1 MEEQN
6 VNPTETEGAG
16 VQAEQTVQA
25 SEEAKAPVQ
34 TGEAEAAVQ
43 TGEAEGSAEA
53 EGPAEAGELKT
64 GEEQAEHP
72 FLKYIRQAFAKE
84 HIDEFM
90 NKLSD
95 DQKSFIYV
103 FCSGFETA
111 IGRHIVG
118 VYDSD
123 YIEGY
128 HFTKEVLDS
137 LRIIVKP
144 VDVKDTDLK
153 FTIVAQLV

>member
-1 MEEQN
+1 MEEVKEMSQEVKQDEVVAN
-6 VNPTETEGAG
+6 VAEEQVQPDAPAEAEAPKEAEGANG
-16 VQAEQTVQA
+16 A
-25 SEEAKAPVQ
+25 EEAK
-34 TGEAEAAVQ
+34 
-43 TGEAEGSAEA
+43 EAEGSEEA
-53 EGPAEAGELKT
+53 N
-64 GEEQAEHP
+64 P
-72 FLKYIRQAFAKE
+72 FLEYMRNAFAKD

-90 NKLSD
+90 ATLSD

-118 VYDSD
+118 VYDSA

-137 LRIIVKP
+137 LRIVIKP
-144 VDVKDTDLK
+144 VDVKDSDLK

>member
-1 MEEQN
+1 MEEVKEMSQEVKQDEVVAN
-6 VNPTETEGAG
+6 VAEEQVQPDAPAEAEAPKEAEAAQEAGGA
-16 VQAEQTVQA
+16 EA
-25 SEEAKAPVQ
+25 SEEAN
-34 TGEAEAAVQ
+34 
-43 TGEAEGSAEA
+43 
-53 EGPAEAGELKT
+53 
-64 GEEQAEHP
+64 P
-72 FLKYIRQAFAKE
+72 FLEYMRNAFAKE

-90 NKLSD
+90 ETLSD

-118 VYDSD
+118 VYDSA

-137 LRIIVKP
+137 LRIVIKP
-144 VDVKDTDLK
+144 VDVKDSDLK

>member
-1 MEEQN
+1 MEEVKEMSQEVKQDEVVAN
-6 VNPTETEGAG
+6 VAEEQVQPDAPAEAEAPKEVG
-16 VQAEQTVQA
+16 VT
-25 SEEAKAPVQ
+25 EEAK
-34 TGEAEAAVQ
+34 
-43 TGEAEGSAEA
+43 EAEGSEEA
-53 EGPAEAGELKT
+53 N
-64 GEEQAEHP
+64 P
-72 FLKYIRQAFAKE
+72 FLEYMRNAFAKD

-90 NKLSD
+90 ATLSD

-118 VYDSD
+118 VYDSA

-137 LRIIVKP
+137 LRIVIKP
-144 VDVKDTDLK
+144 VDVKDSDLK

>member
-1 MEEQN
+1 MEENQ
-6 VNPTETEGAG
+6 VVESQTGTVEEAEKAMAETQPEELKETPAQEAPAEEPTEAPAG
-16 VQAEQTVQA
+16 EPADA
-25 SEEAKAPVQ
+25 G
-34 TGEAEAAVQ
+34 GEA
-43 TGEAEGSAEA
+43 
-53 EGPAEAGELKT
+53 PAEER
-64 GEEQAEHP
+64 EEDP

-90 NKLSD
+90 QTLTD

-118 VYDSD
+118 VYDTA

-144 VDVKDTDLK
+144 VDVKDTNLK

>member
-1 MEEQN
+1 MEEQI
-6 VNPTETEGAG
+6 VNAEAKE
-16 VQAEQTVQA
+16 EQTVQEA
-25 SEEAKAPVQ
+25 QAAAEAPAAEEASS
-34 TGEAEAAVQ
+34 GEVNA
-43 TGEAEGSAEA
+43 AEGQ
-53 EGPAEAGELKT
+53 
-64 GEEQAEHP
+64 QAEDP
-72 FLKYIRQAFAKE
+72 FLKYIRQAFSKE

-90 NKLSD
+90 QKLTD
-95 DQKSFIYV
+95 DQKSFVYV

>member
-1 MEEQN
+1 MEEMKEDVVEESKEN
-6 VNPTETEGAG
+6 V
-16 VQAEQTVQA
+16 V
-25 SEEAKAPVQ
+25 EEAKQAEAPTEAAEAQEAVETQ
-34 TGEAEAAVQ
+34 TGIE
-43 TGEAEGSAEA
+43 T
-53 EGPAEAGELKT
+53 P
-64 GEEQAEHP
+64 EEKNP
-72 FLKYIRQAFAKE
+72 FLEYMRNAFAKE

-90 NKLSD
+90 ATLTD

-118 VYDSD
+118 VYDSA

-137 LRIIVKP
+137 LRIIIKP
-144 VDVKDTDLK
+144 VDVKDSELK
-153 FTIVAQLV
+153 FTIVAQLI

>member
-1 MEEQN
+1 MEE
-6 VNPTETEGAG
+6 VKAEVPVEEA
-16 VQAEQTVQA
+16 VSAEQPVEQA
-25 SEEAKAPVQ
+25 ASADDIQMPAD
-34 TGEAEAAVQ
+34 AEQGAV
-43 TGEAEGSAEA
+43 
-53 EGPAEAGELKT
+53 EAGEEKQ
-64 GEEQAEHP
+64 EDP

-90 NKLSD
+90 GTLTD

-118 VYDSD
+118 VYDSA

-144 VDVKDTDLK
+144 VDVKDTNLK

>member
-1 MEEQN
+1 MEEVKEMSQEVKQDEVVAN
-6 VNPTETEGAG
+6 VAEEQ
-16 VQAEQTVQA
+16 VQPDAPAEA
-25 SEEAKAPVQ
+25 EAPKEADSAEEAK
-34 TGEAEAAVQ
+34 
-43 TGEAEGSAEA
+43 EAEGSEEA
-53 EGPAEAGELKT
+53 N
-64 GEEQAEHP
+64 P
-72 FLKYIRQAFAKE
+72 FLEYMRNAFAKP

-90 NKLSD
+90 ATLTD

-118 VYDSD
+118 VYDSA

-137 LRIIVKP
+137 LRIVIKP
-144 VDVKDTDLK
+144 VDVKDSDLK

>member
-1 MEEQN
+1 MKRVRKQTE
-6 VNPTETEGAG
+6 ETEET
-16 VQAEQTVQA
+16 QK
-25 SEEAKAPVQ
+25 S
-34 TGEAEAAVQ
+34 
-43 TGEAEGSAEA
+43 S
-53 EGPAEAGELKT
+53 EAGEASEVVETQSGLET
-64 GEEQAEHP
+64 PEERNP
-72 FLKYIRQAFAKE
+72 FLEYMRNAFAKE
-84 HIDEFM
+84 HIDAFM
-90 NKLSD
+90 STLND

-118 VYDSD
+118 VYDSS

-137 LRIIVKP
+137 LRIVIKP
-144 VDVKDTDLK
+144 VDVKDSDLK

>member
-1 MEEQN
+1 MDEVKGEM
-6 VNPTETEGAG
+6 
-16 VQAEQTVQA
+16 TV
-25 SEEAKAPVQ
+25 EEAMQNPDKPQEQKSADTDEIQMPADTQQGAV
-34 TGEAEAAVQ
+34 EAD
-43 TGEAEGSAEA
+43 
-53 EGPAEAGELKT
+53 
-64 GEEQAEHP
+64 EEKQEDP

-90 NKLSD
+90 AGLTD

-118 VYDSD
+118 VYDSA

-144 VDVKDTDLK
+144 VDVKDTNLK

>member
-6 VNPTETEGAG
+6 VNVPDSAEA
-16 VQAEQTVQA
+16 QAEQAVQEA
-25 SEEAKAPVQ
+25 QVPEEAAAPEEAKA
-34 TGEAEAAVQ
+34 GEVNA
-43 TGEAEGSAEA
+43 
-53 EGPAEAGELKT
+53 
-64 GEEQAEHP
+64 GEEQPEDP

-84 HIDEFM
+84 HIDDFM
-90 NKLSD
+90 QKLTD
-95 DQKSFIYV
+95 DQKSFVYV

-118 VYDSD
+118 VYDTD

>member
-1 MEEQN
+1 MEEVKEMSQEVKQDEVVAN
-6 VNPTETEGAG
+6 VAEEQVQPDAPAEAEAPKEAEGAAG
-16 VQAEQTVQA
+16 A
-25 SEEAKAPVQ
+25 EEAK
-34 TGEAEAAVQ
+34 
-43 TGEAEGSAEA
+43 EAEGSEEA
-53 EGPAEAGELKT
+53 N
-64 GEEQAEHP
+64 P
-72 FLKYIRQAFAKE
+72 FLEYMRNAFAKE

-90 NKLSD
+90 ATLSD

-118 VYDSD
+118 VYDSA

-137 LRIIVKP
+137 LRIVIKP
-144 VDVKDTDLK
+144 VDVKDSDLK

>member
-1 MEEQN
+1 MEEVKEMSQEVKQDEVVAN
-6 VNPTETEGAG
+6 VAEKQVQPDAPAEAEAPKEAEG
-16 VQAEQTVQA
+16 
-25 SEEAKAPVQ
+25 SEEAK
-34 TGEAEAAVQ
+34 
-43 TGEAEGSAEA
+43 EAEGSEEA
-53 EGPAEAGELKT
+53 N
-64 GEEQAEHP
+64 P
-72 FLKYIRQAFAKE
+72 FLEYMRNAFAKE

-90 NKLSD
+90 ATLSD

-118 VYDSD
+118 VYDSA

-137 LRIIVKP
+137 LRIVIKP
-144 VDVKDTDLK
+144 VDVKDSDLK

>member
-1 MEEQN
+1 MEEAKEMGVEE
-6 VNPTETEGAG
+6 VNEMQP
-16 VQAEQTVQA
+16 
-25 SEEAKAPVQ
+25 EEAKA
-34 TGEAEAAVQ
+34 TEEAQAPEEAQATQ
-43 TGEAEGSAEA
+43 ATKEAQGIEM
-53 EGPAEAGELKT
+53 P
-64 GEEQAEHP
+64 EEKNP
-72 FLKYIRQAFAKE
+72 FLDYMRNAFAKP

-90 NKLSD
+90 ATLTD

-118 VYDSD
+118 VYDSA
-123 YIEGY
+123 YIEGF

-137 LRIIVKP
+137 LRIIIKP
-144 VDVKDTDLK
+144 VDVKDSDLK

>member
-1 MEEQN
+1 MEEVKEMSQEVKQDEVATN
-6 VNPTETEGAG
+6 VAEEQ
-16 VQAEQTVQA
+16 VQPDAPAEAQA
-25 SEEAKAPVQ
+25 PKEASSAEEAK
-34 TGEAEAAVQ
+34 
-43 TGEAEGSAEA
+43 EAEGSEEA
-53 EGPAEAGELKT
+53 N
-64 GEEQAEHP
+64 P
-72 FLKYIRQAFAKE
+72 FLEYMRNAFAKE

-90 NKLSD
+90 ATLSD

-118 VYDSD
+118 VYDSA

-137 LRIIVKP
+137 LRIVIKP
-144 VDVKDTDLK
+144 VDVKDSDLK

>member
-1 MEEQN
+1 MEEQI
-6 VNPTETEGAG
+6 VNAEAKE
-16 VQAEQTVQA
+16 EQTVQ
-25 SEEAKAPVQ
+25 EAQA
-34 TGEAEAAVQ
+34 
-43 TGEAEGSAEA
+43 
-53 EGPAEAGELKT
+53 PAEAPAAEEASSGEVNA
-64 GEEQAEHP
+64 AEGQQEDP
-72 FLKYIRQAFAKE
+72 FLKYIRQAFSKE

-90 NKLSD
+90 QKLTD
-95 DQKSFIYV
+95 DQKSFVYV

>member
-1 MEEQN
+1 MEDVKEMNAQEATKVEESAGAEQEAMQAQEA
-6 VNPTETEGAG
+6 P
-16 VQAEQTVQA
+16 QAEEAAEATEAPETQEQVEGQEGTEE
-25 SEEAKAPVQ
+25 SEEKN
-34 TGEAEAAVQ
+34 
-43 TGEAEGSAEA
+43 
-53 EGPAEAGELKT
+53 
-64 GEEQAEHP
+64 P
-72 FLKYIRQAFAKE
+72 FLEYMRNAFAKE
-84 HIDEFM
+84 HIDSFM
-90 NKLSD
+90 ETLTD

-118 VYDSD
+118 VYDSA

-137 LRIIVKP
+137 LRIVIKP
-144 VDVKDTDLK
+144 VDVKDSDLK

>member
-1 MEEQN
+1 MEEVKDSAVEEIQEN
-6 VNPTETEGAG
+6 VVKEPQETET
-16 VQAEQTVQA
+16 T
-25 SEEAKAPVQ
+25 SEAKEAQKAVETQ
-34 TGEAEAAVQ
+34 TGIE
-43 TGEAEGSAEA
+43 T
-53 EGPAEAGELKT
+53 P
-64 GEEQAEHP
+64 EEKNP
-72 FLKYIRQAFAKE
+72 FLDYMRNAFAKE

-90 NKLSD
+90 STLTD

-118 VYDSD
+118 VYNSE

-137 LRIIVKP
+137 LRIVIKP
-144 VDVKDTDLK
+144 VDVKDSDLK
-153 FTIVAQLV
+153 FTIVAQLI

>member
-1 MEEQN
+1 MEEQIVN
-6 VNPTETEGAG
+6 VADNAEPK
-16 VQAEQTVQA
+16 AEQTVQ
-25 SEEAKAPVQ
+25 ETQAP
-34 TGEAEAAVQ
+34 AA
-43 TGEAEGSAEA
+43 SAEA
-53 EGPAEAGELKT
+53 PAAEEAASGEVNAA
-64 GEEQAEHP
+64 EEQQNEDP
-72 FLKYIRQAFAKE
+72 FLKYIRQAFSKE

-90 NKLSD
+90 QKLTD
-95 DQKSFIYV
+95 DQKSFVYV

-118 VYDSD
+118 VYDTD
-123 YIEGY
+123 YINGY

>member
-1 MEEQN
+1 MEEMKED
-6 VNPTETEGAG
+6 VVEESKES
-16 VQAEQTVQA
+16 VV
-25 SEEAKAPVQ
+25 EEAKQAEATTEAAEAQEAVETQ
-34 TGEAEAAVQ
+34 TGIE
-43 TGEAEGSAEA
+43 T
-53 EGPAEAGELKT
+53 P
-64 GEEQAEHP
+64 EEKNP
-72 FLKYIRQAFAKE
+72 FLEYMRNAFAKE

-90 NKLSD
+90 ATLTD

-118 VYDSD
+118 VYDSA

-137 LRIIVKP
+137 LRIIIKP
-144 VDVKDTDLK
+144 VDVKDSDLK
-153 FTIVAQLV
+153 FTIVAQLI

>member
-6 VNPTETEGAG
+6 VNVPDSAEA
-16 VQAEQTVQA
+16 QAEQTVQKA
-25 SEEAKAPVQ
+25 QAPEEATAPEEAKA
-34 TGEAEAAVQ
+34 GEVNA
-43 TGEAEGSAEA
+43 
-53 EGPAEAGELKT
+53 
-64 GEEQAEHP
+64 GEEQPEDP
-72 FLKYIRQAFAKE
+72 FLKYIRQAFSKE

-90 NKLSD
+90 QKLTD
-95 DQKSFIYV
+95 DQKSFVYV

>member
-1 MEEQN
+1 MEEQIVN
-6 VNPTETEGAG
+6 VADNAEPK
-16 VQAEQTVQA
+16 AEQTVQETQA
-25 SEEAKAPVQ
+25 
-34 TGEAEAAVQ
+34 
-43 TGEAEGSAEA
+43 
-53 EGPAEAGELKT
+53 PAEAPAAEEAASGEVNAA
-64 GEEQAEHP
+64 EEQQNEYP
-72 FLKYIRQAFAKE
+72 FLKYIRQAFSKE

-90 NKLSD
+90 QKLTD
-95 DQKSFIYV
+95 DQKSFVYV

-118 VYDSD
+118 VYDTD
-123 YIEGY
+123 YINGY

>member
-1 MEEQN
+1 MEEVKEMSQEVKQDEVVAN
-6 VNPTETEGAG
+6 VAEEQ
-16 VQAEQTVQA
+16 VQPDAPAEA
-25 SEEAKAPVQ
+25 EAPKEADSAEEAK
-34 TGEAEAAVQ
+34 
-43 TGEAEGSAEA
+43 EAEGSEEA
-53 EGPAEAGELKT
+53 N
-64 GEEQAEHP
+64 P
-72 FLKYIRQAFAKE
+72 FLEYMRNAFAKN

-90 NKLSD
+90 ATLSD

-118 VYDSD
+118 VYDSA

-137 LRIIVKP
+137 LRIVIKP
-144 VDVKDTDLK
+144 VDVKDSDLK

>member
-1 MEEQN
+1 MSQEVKQDEVVSN
-6 VNPTETEGAG
+6 V
-16 VQAEQTVQA
+16 
-25 SEEAKAPVQ
+25 S
-34 TGEAEAAVQ
+34 
-43 TGEAEGSAEA
+43 
-53 EGPAEAGELKT
+53 
-64 GEEQAEHP
+64 EEQAAPTPEAQTAEEATATQEAQAPEGAEGAEEANP
-72 FLKYIRQAFAKE
+72 FLEYMRNAFAKE

-90 NKLSD
+90 EKLTD

-118 VYDSD
+118 VYDSA

-137 LRIIVKP
+137 LRIVIKP
-144 VDVKDTDLK
+144 VDVKDSDLK

>member
-1 MEEQN
+1 MEEVKEMGVEE
-6 VNPTETEGAG
+6 VNEMQQPEEAQATEEAQAPEE
-16 VQAEQTVQA
+16 VQATQEAQGIEIP
-25 SEEAKAPVQ
+25 EEKN
-34 TGEAEAAVQ
+34 
-43 TGEAEGSAEA
+43 
-53 EGPAEAGELKT
+53 
-64 GEEQAEHP
+64 P
-72 FLKYIRQAFAKE
+72 FLDYMRNAFAKP

-90 NKLSD
+90 ATLTD

-118 VYDSD
+118 VYDSA
-123 YIEGY
+123 YIEGF

-137 LRIIVKP
+137 LRIIIKP
-144 VDVKDTDLK
+144 VDVKDSELK

>member
-1 MEEQN
+1 MEEVKEMSQEVKQDEVVAN
-6 VNPTETEGAG
+6 VAEEQ
-16 VQAEQTVQA
+16 VQPDASAEAQA
-25 SEEAKAPVQ
+25 PKEASGSEEAK
-34 TGEAEAAVQ
+34 
-43 TGEAEGSAEA
+43 EAEGSEEA
-53 EGPAEAGELKT
+53 N
-64 GEEQAEHP
+64 P
-72 FLKYIRQAFAKE
+72 FLEYMRNAFAKE

-90 NKLSD
+90 ATLSD

-118 VYDSD
+118 VYDSA

-137 LRIIVKP
+137 LRIVIKP
-144 VDVKDTDLK
+144 VDVKDSDLK

>member
-1 MEEQN
+1 MEEQIVN
-6 VNPTETEGAG
+6 VADNAEPK
-16 VQAEQTVQA
+16 AEQTVQETQAPA
-25 SEEAKAPVQ
+25 S
-34 TGEAEAAVQ
+34 
-43 TGEAEGSAEA
+43 SAEA
-53 EGPAEAGELKT
+53 PAAEEAASTEVNAA
-64 GEEQAEHP
+64 EEQQNEDP
-72 FLKYIRQAFAKE
+72 FLKYIRQAFSKE

-90 NKLSD
+90 QKLTD
-95 DQKSFIYV
+95 DQKSFVYV

-118 VYDSD
+118 VYDTD
-123 YIEGY
+123 YINGY

>member
-1 MEEQN
+1 MEEVKEMSQEVKQDEVVAN
-6 VNPTETEGAG
+6 VAEKQVQPDAPTEAEAPKEAGAG
-16 VQAEQTVQA
+16 
-25 SEEAKAPVQ
+25 EEAK
-34 TGEAEAAVQ
+34 
-43 TGEAEGSAEA
+43 EAEGSEEA
-53 EGPAEAGELKT
+53 N
-64 GEEQAEHP
+64 P
-72 FLKYIRQAFAKE
+72 FLEYMRNAFAKE

-90 NKLSD
+90 ATLSD

-118 VYDSD
+118 VYDSA

-137 LRIIVKP
+137 LRIVIKP
-144 VDVKDTDLK
+144 VDVKDSDLK

>member
-6 VNPTETEGAG
+6 VDIAAETAEVNA
-16 VQAEQTVQA
+16 AEQAVQEA
-25 SEEAKAPVQ
+25 SEPKAP
-34 TGEAEAAVQ
+34 EEAAQ
-43 TGEAEGSAEA
+43 AKEAS
-53 EGPAEAGELKT
+53 AGEVST
-64 GEEQAEHP
+64 GEEQPEDP

-90 NKLSD
+90 QTLTD
-95 DQKSFIYV
+95 DQKSFVYV

-118 VYDSD
+118 VYDTA
-123 YIEGY
+123 YIDGY

-144 VDVKDTDLK
+144 VDVKDTNLK

>member
-1 MEEQN
+1 MEEMKENAVEENQEN
-6 VNPTETEGAG
+6 V
-16 VQAEQTVQA
+16 V
-25 SEEAKAPVQ
+25 EEAKQ
-34 TGEAEAAVQ
+34 AEAP
-43 TGEAEGSAEA
+43 TEAAEA
-53 EGPAEAGELKT
+53 QEAVETQAGIET
-64 GEEQAEHP
+64 PEEKNP
-72 FLKYIRQAFAKE
+72 FLDYMRNAFAKE

-90 NKLSD
+90 ATLTD

-118 VYDSD
+118 VYDSA

-137 LRIIVKP
+137 LRIIIKP
-144 VDVKDTDLK
+144 VDVKDSELK
-153 FTIVAQLV
+153 FTIVAQLI

>member
-6 VNPTETEGAG
+6 VNPTETEGAE

-25 SEEAKAPVQ
+25 SEEAEAPVQ
-34 TGEAEAAVQ
+34 TAEAEASVQ
-43 TGEAEGSAEA
+43 TGEAEGS
-53 EGPAEAGELKT
+53 AEAGELKT
-64 GEEQAEHP
+64 GEEQAEDP

>member
-1 MEEQN
+1 MEEVKEMSQEVKQDEVVAN
-6 VNPTETEGAG
+6 VAEEQVQPDAPAEAEAPKEAEGAAG
-16 VQAEQTVQA
+16 A
-25 SEEAKAPVQ
+25 EEAK
-34 TGEAEAAVQ
+34 
-43 TGEAEGSAEA
+43 EAEGSEEA
-53 EGPAEAGELKT
+53 N
-64 GEEQAEHP
+64 P
-72 FLKYIRQAFAKE
+72 FLEYMRNAFAKD

-90 NKLSD
+90 ATLSD

-118 VYDSD
+118 VYDSA

-137 LRIIVKP
+137 LRIVIKP
-144 VDVKDTDLK
+144 VDVKDSDLK

>member
-1 MEEQN
+1 MEEVKDSAVEEIQEN
-6 VNPTETEGAG
+6 VVKEPQETET
-16 VQAEQTVQA
+16 T
-25 SEEAKAPVQ
+25 SEAK
-34 TGEAEAAVQ
+34 EAQEAVETQ
-43 TGEAEGSAEA
+43 
-53 EGPAEAGELKT
+53 AGIET
-64 GEEQAEHP
+64 PEEKNP
-72 FLKYIRQAFAKE
+72 FLDYMRNAFAKE

-90 NKLSD
+90 STLTD

-118 VYDSD
+118 VYNSE

-137 LRIIVKP
+137 LRIVIKP
-144 VDVKDTDLK
+144 VDVKDSDLK
-153 FTIVAQLV
+153 FTIVAQLI

>member
-1 MEEQN
+1 MEE
-6 VNPTETEGAG
+6 VKEMTAEE
-16 VQAEQTVQA
+16 VQATFGVDANAAEPETQEATAEQEAVQSDEAQEATGPETDGEA
-25 SEEAKAPVQ
+25 SEEKN
-34 TGEAEAAVQ
+34 
-43 TGEAEGSAEA
+43 
-53 EGPAEAGELKT
+53 
-64 GEEQAEHP
+64 P
-72 FLKYIRQAFAKE
+72 FLDYMRNAFAKE

-90 NKLSD
+90 GTLTD

-118 VYDSD
+118 VYDSA

-137 LRIIVKP
+137 LRIVIKP
-144 VDVKDTDLK
+144 VDVKDSDLK

>member
-1 MEEQN
+1 MDEVKGEM
-6 VNPTETEGAG
+6 
-16 VQAEQTVQA
+16 TV
-25 SEEAKAPVQ
+25 EEAMQNPDKPQEKKSADTDEIQMPADTQQGAV
-34 TGEAEAAVQ
+34 EAD
-43 TGEAEGSAEA
+43 
-53 EGPAEAGELKT
+53 
-64 GEEQAEHP
+64 EEKQEDP

-90 NKLSD
+90 AGLTD

-118 VYDSD
+118 VYDSA

-144 VDVKDTDLK
+144 VDVKDTNLK

>member
-1 MEEQN
+1 MEEVKEMSQEVKQDEVVAN
-6 VNPTETEGAG
+6 VAEEQVQPDAPAEAQAPKEAG
-16 VQAEQTVQA
+16 SA
-25 SEEAKAPVQ
+25 EEAK
-34 TGEAEAAVQ
+34 
-43 TGEAEGSAEA
+43 EAEGSEGSEEA
-53 EGPAEAGELKT
+53 N
-64 GEEQAEHP
+64 P
-72 FLKYIRQAFAKE
+72 FLEYMRNAFAKE

-90 NKLSD
+90 ATLSD

-118 VYDSD
+118 VYDSA

-137 LRIIVKP
+137 LRIVIKP
-144 VDVKDTDLK
+144 VDVKDSDLK